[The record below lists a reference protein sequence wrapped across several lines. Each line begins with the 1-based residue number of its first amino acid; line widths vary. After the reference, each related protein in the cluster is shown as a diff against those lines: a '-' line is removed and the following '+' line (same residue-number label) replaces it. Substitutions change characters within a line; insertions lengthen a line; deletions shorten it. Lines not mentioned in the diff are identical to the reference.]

1 MTITKLEIPI
11 EELDNLIQTV
21 KKLKKSRV
29 DFYKMQEVGLDLAWL
44 NIALKELKIK
54 KEKLKEDFK

>member
-11 EELDNLIQTV
+11 KELDNLIQTV

-29 DFYKMQEVGLDLAWL
+29 DFYKMQEVGLL
-44 NIALKELKIK
+44 N
-54 KEKLKEDFK
+54 